1 MPHHPYGFQLRSIY
15 GFLAPPEPT
24 ALRFC
29 CGRHREHVTGLCCW
43 ASCRFLHCPGK
54 RFFDD
59 ERIRE
64 EIVAETARLTGDNK
78 SISDKPIR
86 LRVTSP
92 HVLCVSL
99 RPTLQ

>member
-1 MPHHPYGFQLRSIY
+1 MK
-15 GFLAPPEPT
+15 
-24 ALRFC
+24 
-29 CGRHREHVTGLCCW
+29 
-43 ASCRFLHCPGK
+43 CRFLHCPGK

-64 EIVAETARLTGDNK
+64 EIVAETSRLTGDNK

-92 HVLCVSL
+92 HVLCAPFLPAPKHIFIANL
-99 RPTLQ
+99 RVWGSEASW